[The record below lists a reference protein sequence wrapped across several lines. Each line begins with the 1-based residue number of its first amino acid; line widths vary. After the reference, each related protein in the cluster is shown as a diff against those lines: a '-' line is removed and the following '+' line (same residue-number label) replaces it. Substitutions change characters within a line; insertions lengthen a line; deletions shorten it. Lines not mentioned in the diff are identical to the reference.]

1 MQAKPFERYLI
12 LRKFATIL
20 LLLTGSSILMAQS
33 APSAF
38 EVKYD
43 LRVGAEL
50 SDFNPDYFCSTNMPF
65 ACGNDLLGLGITADY
80 QLGAK
85 FSAEGEARW
94 LPWNGASGETQSSY
108 LIGAGYRLWSRNA
121 LALSGK
127 FLAGIGRISVP
138 GLRAAM
144 FAYAPG
150 TDLSVRLP
158 CFSSAIRQSFIT
170 VPAIIG
176 GNLSCCICSF
186 NRYGAARTLPSVRLP
201 RSI

>member
-1 MQAKPFERYLI
+1 
-12 LRKFATIL
+12 
-20 LLLTGSSILMAQS
+20 MAQS

-38 EVKYD
+38 EVKHD

-50 SDFNPDYFCSTNMPF
+50 SDFNPDYSCSTNMPF

-94 LPWNGASGETQSSY
+94 LPWNGPSGETESSY

-121 LALSGK
+121 LSLSGK
-127 FLAGIGRISVP
+127 FLVGIGRISVP
-138 GLRAAM
+138 VLRTTM

-150 TDLSVRLP
+150 VDLSYHYSRR
-158 CFSSAIRQSFIT
+158 FSLFLDYEYQQWPSFDGAPTISSSGQVT
-170 VPAIIG
+170 LHNHGLSPNGFSIG
-176 GNLSCCICSF
+176 TKYLIF
-186 NRYGAARTLPSVRLP
+186 
-201 RSI
+201 